1 MKTDTHESNEKD
13 SGFYKIFLEDFTE
26 SLSSIANQKT
36 KIFCW
41 IIKNMKKNSNEFN
54 FSYEKISKETKASYA
69 TVAETMETLQEKDF
83 LRKRSSGSYII
94 NPDIIFW
101 GSYGRRVQ
109 AYKAYHELEMKK
121 DKNSEQKQLEKTNRE
136 IRKLQARAERLQK
149 NIDLKNF
156 SPGF

>member
-13 SGFYKIFLEDFTE
+13 SGFHKIFLEDFTE

-54 FSYEKISKETKASYA
+54 FSYTQISEKAEASYA

-83 LRKRSSGSYII
+83 LRRRSSGSYII

-101 GSYGRRVQ
+101 GSYGKRVQ
-109 AYKAYHELEMKK
+109 AYKAYHELEVKK
-121 DKNSEQKQLEKTNRE
+121 DKDYEQKQLEKTNRE

-156 SPGF
+156 P

>member
-13 SGFYKIFLEDFTE
+13 SGFHKIFLDDFIN

-41 IIKNMKKNSNEFN
+41 IIQHMQKNNEFN
-54 FSYEKISKETKASYA
+54 FSYTQISEKAEASYA

-83 LRKRSSGSYII
+83 LRRRSSGSYII

-101 GSYGRRVQ
+101 GSYGKRVQ
-109 AYKAYHELEMKK
+109 AYKAYHELEVKK
-121 DKNSEQKQLEKTNRE
+121 DKDYEQKQLEKTNRE

-156 SPGF
+156 P

>member
-54 FSYEKISKETKASYA
+54 FSYTQISEKAEASYA

-83 LRKRSSGSYII
+83 LRRRSSGSYII

-109 AYKAYHELEMKK
+109 AYKAYHELEVKK
-121 DKNSEQKQLEKTNRE
+121 DTNSEQKQLEKTNRE

-156 SPGF
+156 SPRF